1 MKIIKIADQRFRDG
15 VKSRFCFSFS
25 YFSESV
31 LRMQHCFFSHF
42 SIHFFFRWRYSPF
55 RLRRCLRI
63 LIRSWMSCNITRRM
77 AISRRSETMITG
89 HSSHMDAPK
98 EQTLVR
104 ATMSMLFAAFQNR
117 FSRLS
122 LDDKNIDCAL
132 LSIESSGPGAEFST
146 CRKSKP
152 LLLPLD
158 VSGMALV
165 DDS

>member
-1 MKIIKIADQRFRDG
+1 
-15 VKSRFCFSFS
+15 
-25 YFSESV
+25 
-31 LRMQHCFFSHF
+31 
-42 SIHFFFRWRYSPF
+42 
-55 RLRRCLRI
+55 
-63 LIRSWMSCNITRRM
+63 M
-77 AISRRSETMITG
+77 AISRKSKTMITG
-89 HSSHMDAPK
+89 NSSHMDAPK

-104 ATMSMLFAAFQNR
+104 ATMSKLFAAFQNR

-132 LSIESSGPGAEFST
+132 LSSGPGAEFST

-165 DDS
+165 VDS

>member
-1 MKIIKIADQRFRDG
+1 
-15 VKSRFCFSFS
+15 
-25 YFSESV
+25 
-31 LRMQHCFFSHF
+31 MQHCFFSHF
-42 SIHFFFRWRYSPF
+42 SIHFFLRWRYSPF

-63 LIRSWMSCNITRRM
+63 LIRSWMLCNITRRV
-77 AISRRSETMITG
+77 AISSRSETIITG

-104 ATMSMLFAAFQNR
+104 DTLSILFVAFQIR

-146 CRKSKP
+146 CRRSKP
-152 LLLPLD
+152 SLLPLSNKGALFFRLKSTFD
-158 VSGMALV
+158 VTHPSYMAIEVLV
-165 DDS
+165 TLKIFVRREAK